1 MYRTLMPRTSR
12 SYPSKDA
19 VRSAGRAPST
29 LQVKSFV
36 QKVFTALEPC
46 IRDGRIT
53 VQDYC
58 YFREHMK
65 ERHSDYNVG
74 LRLFISLPNKYYI
87 KKPIQFNLSFP
98 VPYLSRYGL
107 VNFEYLRN
115 LASTGFNP
123 DILKPLLP
131 FSFEIRG
138 FPEAR
143 GVYIS
148 VTHLDVIAERLG
160 LRIEDDYD
168 AEAADTSLDQYTYQE
183 WYLLA
188 PNPMS
193 TIFPANHTTNQVVH
207 DPETLFAIT
216 DKVLPHSCG
225 GSVEASSNDVP
236 PFRRSN
242 LPQPSFLL
250 ETKEKRRA
258 EETDA
263 WIAEQEEVRRARR
276 RGKGNRADITPTKFG
291 VAGFGGGGGA

>member
-1 MYRTLMPRTSR
+1 
-12 SYPSKDA
+12 
-19 VRSAGRAPST
+19 
-29 LQVKSFV
+29 
-36 QKVFTALEPC
+36 
-46 IRDGRIT
+46 
-53 VQDYC
+53 
-58 YFREHMK
+58 MK

-74 LRLFISLPNKYYI
+74 LRLFMSLPNKYYI

-107 VNFEYLRN
+107 INLEYLRN

-131 FSFEIRG
+131 FCFEIRG

-168 AEAADTSLDQYTYQE
+168 AEAADKSLDQYTYKE

-193 TIFPANHTTNQVVH
+193 KIFPINRTTNQVLTSPCPPTYTPLGKFLEDHFEAKTYLDSQVVH
-207 DPETLFAIT
+207 DPETLFVTT
-216 DKVLPHSCG
+216 DKVLLPHSCG

-236 PFRRSN
+236 PFRRSH

-258 EETDA
+258 AETDA
-263 WIAEQEEVRRARR
+263 WIAEQEEARRARR
-276 RGKGNRADITPTKFG
+276 RAGKRNRADITPTRFG
-291 VAGFGGGGGA
+291 AAGSGGGGGDGGA